1 VPLLTYQS
9 FLTRHGAALKKNVP
23 NLSRKVR
30 SDDPILEKNRKRV
43 TSEDQMTADGIRV
56 VNKPPTVKARTFSEA
71 VDIEAVLQTAPSKMG
86 STNGA
91 AEDGD
96 DENKPQFEIYQAKP
110 TSATLKQISLSY
122 GKSQIVSALV
132 GGFAITPS
140 VAASSTMFSLGAESL
155 APQIGSVLLLF
166 VFYTSDFQIVG
177 YIPKPAFS
185 SMLVLA
191 FIDMINTWFYKSYF
205 KTKDKF
211 EWMVVP
217 VSLSTC
223 LVLLSLSILSYPA
236 MLRSILM
243 LPQAIVVCAFVLDL
257 LSAVFLGIGFSTLI
271 FVASFFRSGVVKYV
285 ANGKCIN
292 STIER
297 PFRMSEWLNEEG
309 DLIQVLCLQNYLFFG
324 NASSVFSFIGV
335 CFESNEAEEISTKIR
350 KPEYLILDLTLVTG
364 MDTSTVDVFSD
375 IRNLCRSNN
384 CKLLMAGM
392 SPNIRSILALG
403 NFKPDAGVR
412 SKRQLRFFPNLD
424 AALGKAEDMLLE
436 ARFVDPEPQP
446 SLLDRRR
453 KVLDKLKDNGFRT
466 ALGHIDAEHGE
477 NFSLEL
483 VGLQEYTTAVEL
495 ETGELL
501 YEDGQSKGLE
511 RGLFFIESG
520 ILKVEHYTD
529 QTATRGTQ
537 GSIKAPGSIIGGLSS
552 GGTIKSIQQLALQSP
567 LAAGGQTFR
576 LARIGVGWVAGT
588 MEFFHMK
595 RPGSQVAVDHCK
607 LHHLPFSKIEEVEN
621 KNPHLALT
629 LYKLLSYL
637 MARRQEATIGQLAT
651 LHSIMTSP
659 PRWRSLGRKPPSNL
673 K

>member
-1 VPLLTYQS
+1 M
-9 FLTRHGAALKKNVP
+9 
-23 NLSRKVR
+23 
-30 SDDPILEKNRKRV
+30 ILFIA
-43 TSEDQMTADGIRV
+43 Q
-56 VNKPPTVKARTFSEA
+56 FS
-71 VDIEAVLQTAPSKMG
+71 
-86 STNGA
+86 
-91 AEDGD
+91 
-96 DENKPQFEIYQAKP
+96 
-110 TSATLKQISLSY
+110 
-122 GKSQIVSALV
+122 
-132 GGFAITPS
+132 
-140 VAASSTMFSLGAESL
+140 
-155 APQIGSVLLLF
+155 
-166 VFYTSDFQIVG
+166 
-177 YIPKPAFS
+177 
-185 SMLVLA
+185 
-191 FIDMINTWFYKSYF
+191 FIDHRNAF
-205 KTKDKF
+205 
-211 EWMVVP
+211 
-217 VSLSTC
+217 
-223 LVLLSLSILSYPA
+223 
-236 MLRSILM
+236 
-243 LPQAIVVCAFVLDL
+243 QAIVVCAFVLDL

-285 ANGKCIN
+285 SSGRVIN

-309 DLIQVLCLQNYLFFG
+309 DLIQILCLQNYLFFG

-335 CFESNEAEEISTKIR
+335 SFEPDSDEGGMPRKK

-375 IRNLCRSNN
+375 IRNLCRANK

-403 NFKPDAGVR
+403 NFKPDTGER

-436 ARFVDPEPQP
+436 VHFVDTEPQP
-446 SLLDRRR
+446 LMSDKRRQ
-453 KVLDKLKDNGFRT
+453 VLDKLKENGFRT
-466 ALGHIDAEHGE
+466 ALSHIDVEHGE

-483 VGLQEYTTAVEL
+483 VGLQEYTTAIEL
-495 ETGELL
+495 ETGDQL

-511 RGLFFIESG
+511 RGLFFIEAG
-520 ILKVEHYTD
+520 VLKVEHSTD

-537 GSIKAPGSIIGGLSS
+537 GSTKGPRGVNGDLNAGDTINSIRQLSLENPFAASAP
-552 GGTIKSIQQLALQSP
+552 
-567 LAAGGQTFR
+567 TFR

-595 RPGSQVAVDHCK
+595 RPGNQVAVDHCK
-607 LHHLPFSKIEEVEN
+607 LHHLPFSKIQDVEE

-659 PRWRSLGRKPPSNL
+659 PRWRSLRRKSSSNL
-673 K
+673 KK